1 MSRTAGRK
9 MDGNRAAIYARVS
22 DKSQDGEDKTSI
34 SEQIGDMEA
43 HCESRGLSIVA
54 RYQEVGRGWSKKR
67 PEFQRMLTDASEGR
81 FDVIVCWKSDRLS
94 RGMYP
99 AAALMEVV
107 EAHEL
112 RLEAVM
118 DAIDMKTFGL
128 MAAIGKIELDNFRE
142 RSAMGKR
149 GMAKQ
154 GRAPTGGLPYG
165 YRIGADGRPEVVEEA
180 AAVVRR
186 IFDMYVREGMGSH
199 SIAVRLTD
207 DGVPT
212 PTGKR
217 FWFQSR
223 VLHVLGNATYRGT
236 WVYGRYRHVA
246 TEDGVKL
253 HEQPRESWIEIP
265 IPQVID
271 DATWARAQSLK
282 KQRSTR
288 SKRNTKVVYLLQHL
302 VKCGECGHRFHAKS
316 TWGTTNVRNGK
327 RYRYDYPAPHRYYK
341 CGGMHSLRLRCRER
355 PYIRAEQLEE
365 PIWAE
370 VKRVIQDPAVIV
382 AGIDALDSEGG
393 VGLEEEIA
401 EAERGVRDIEM
412 EEARAIRLFVS
423 GKITESQLDVQ
434 RKFITER
441 LESARA
447 RVEEY
452 RAREARGSEERR
464 LMERVLAWSRDVG
477 RGIDELSDAERREIL
492 QTTVEQVV
500 IDRENNVDITLAIPV
515 DGDSPE
521 PESAAIASKDGS
533 AQYWHVWDWSPPFWR
548 RWCSSR
554 PWPWPRMLNTT
565 TRRTGRIQSTPLP
578 RRILT
583 LTLTIPNGS

>member
-1 MSRTAGRK
+1 MVRTLKSEVA
-9 MDGNRAAIYARVS
+9 GNRAAIYARVS

-34 SEQIGDMEA
+34 SEQIGEMEA
-43 HCESRGLSIVA
+43 HCESRGLTIVA

-67 PEFQRMLTDASEGR
+67 PEFQRMLTDAREGR

-107 EAHEL
+107 EAQQM

-165 YRIGADGRPEVVEEA
+165 YRIGSDGRPEVVEDH

-207 DGVPT
+207 EGVPT

-236 WVYGRYRHVA
+236 WVYGKYRHVA
-246 TEDGVKL
+246 TEDGVRV
-253 HEQPRESWIEIP
+253 HEQPRDAWIEIP
-265 IPQVID
+265 IPQLID
-271 DATWARAQSLK
+271 DETWARAQSLK
-282 KQRSTR
+282 KHRSTR
-288 SKRNTKVVYLLQHL
+288 SKRNTKVLYLLQHL
-302 VKCGECGHRFHAKS
+302 LKCGECGRRFHAKS
-316 TWGTTNVRNGK
+316 TWGTVKVRNGK
-327 RYRYDYPAPHRYYK
+327 RYRYNYRAPHRYYK

-355 PYIRAEQLEE
+355 PYIRAERLEE
-365 PIWAE
+365 PIWDE
-370 VKRVIQDPAVIV
+370 VKRVIQDPGLIV
-382 AGIDALDSEGG
+382 SGIEALDSEGDA
-393 VGLEEEIA
+393 GLEEEIA
-401 EAERGVRDIEM
+401 QAEREVRAIEV
-412 EEARAIRLFVS
+412 EEDRAIRLYVS
-423 GKITESQLDVQ
+423 GQITEVQLGRQ
-434 RKFITER
+434 RRFITER
-441 LESARA
+441 LEGARA
-447 RVEEY
+447 KLEEY
-452 RAREARGSEERR
+452 RAREARGNEKRR
-464 LMERVLAWSRDVG
+464 LTETVLAWGGG
-477 RGIDELSDAERREIL
+477 RRS
-492 QTTVEQVV
+492 
-500 IDRENNVDITLAIPV
+500 
-515 DGDSPE
+515 
-521 PESAAIASKDGS
+521 
-533 AQYWHVWDWSPPFWR
+533 
-548 RWCSSR
+548 
-554 PWPWPRMLNTT
+554 WP
-565 TRRTGRIQSTPLP
+565 G
-578 RRILT
+578 
-583 LTLTIPNGS
+583 